1 MKLTSLFSL
10 VILTAAASAQ
20 NFTASFDTIYDQASE
35 SLDVVACSNG
45 VNGLESKGFTTF
57 GSLPDAYDE
66 QVALCAKLESAETE
80 LVRNRV
86 KARIKAQE
94 KLDKEAKK
102 GKGKQKQMLFTLG
115 SFPT

>member
-1 MKLTSLFSL
+1 MSGWVQEPPCGKVGSYVHLSDL
-10 VILTAAASAQ
+10 
-20 NFTASFDTIYDQASE
+20 
-35 SLDVVACSNG
+35 
-45 VNGLESKGFTTF
+45 